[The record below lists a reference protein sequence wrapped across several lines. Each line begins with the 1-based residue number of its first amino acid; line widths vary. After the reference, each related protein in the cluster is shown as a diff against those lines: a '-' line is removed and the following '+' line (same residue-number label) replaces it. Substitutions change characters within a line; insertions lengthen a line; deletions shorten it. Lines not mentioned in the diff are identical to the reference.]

1 MLFTFPEASALV
13 IVWVSHVLVHGERG
27 QDAGSSGPRGL
38 VLVSFYTCAPGTL
51 GAAPAPV
58 RGLWL
63 SDADLTF

>member
-13 IVWVSHVLVHGERG
+13 IHGERG

-63 SDADLTF
+63 SDANLTFYNYV